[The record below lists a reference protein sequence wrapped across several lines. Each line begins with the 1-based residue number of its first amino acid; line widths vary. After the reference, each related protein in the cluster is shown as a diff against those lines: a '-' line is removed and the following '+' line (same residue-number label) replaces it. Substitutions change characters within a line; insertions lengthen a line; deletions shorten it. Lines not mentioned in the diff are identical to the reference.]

1 MCKSAIEGQ
10 PIGLFIGPN
19 IPGIWSV
26 ENSSNAT
33 LYYDNIFISEEEIK
47 HDLVRF

>member
-33 LYYDNIFISEEEIK
+33 VGSSTLIPQTA
-47 HDLVRF
+47 LTA